1 MAKRILCT
9 LGPASLNARTIRR
22 LTELKVDLF
31 RLNLSHS
38 DLARLD
44 EWVTLIRAHSDVPI
58 CFDSQGAQ
66 VRTGTFAG
74 REVRL
79 ETDTTVDVAPAPAEG
94 TATLVPLYPA
104 SIIPQLAV
112 GDLVSLDFHSAV
124 LQIIEAGDV
133 CRARVLCA
141 GVVGSNKATSID
153 RALTLPPL
161 TEIDRA
167 AMAIAKRLQIR
178 HVALSFANRRE
189 DVELL
194 RALVGPDVTI
204 IAKVESRLALQ
215 NLDDILAVSDE
226 ILIDRGDLSRE
237 VPIEC
242 VPLIQKDVIRRANR
256 AGVPVNVATNLL
268 ESMVQ
273 SARPTRAEVNDV
285 INTLI
290 DGADGLV
297 LAAET
302 AIGQHP
308 IGCVDMI
315 RALIEQYEQQT
326 AGAAPS
332 SRLASSSLV
341 APHGG
346 RLVHRVLESID
357 QTALDRL
364 PAFDL
369 DERAAMDV
377 RQIAFGAFSPLEGF
391 MGRDTLA
398 SVLETNRLPGGAVW
412 PLPVVLQVPGGR
424 DISRTPG
431 RGAVQ
436 LTVKGEPYAVMHVDE
451 CFQWDLRDLAL
462 RWYGTDNAAH
472 PGVARLFDGSDRF
485 LAGSVDLLP
494 GPGLR
499 RQPFELTPA
508 QARMVFEHRHWR
520 KVIGFHTRNVP
531 HRAHEHLQM
540 TALAEHH
547 CDGIFIHP
555 VVGPKKSGDCAGDVI
570 LKSYQLLIARHY
582 PANSAM
588 VAGFVTYS
596 RYAGPR
602 EALFTAICRQN
613 FGCSHFIIGRD
624 HTGVGAFYAPEASQR
639 LMESL
644 APDIGIEPIF
654 CDEVYYCQR
663 CQRHVGECEHGQAFS
678 QRVSGTEA
686 RALLKQGTAP
696 PDWFMRESVSR
707 LLLDE
712 LARGTE
718 VFVA

>member
-1 MAKRILCT
+1 MSKRILCT

-22 LTELKVDLF
+22 LAELRVDLF
-31 RLNLSHS
+31 RLNLSHT
-38 DLARLD
+38 DLERLED
-44 EWVTLIRAHSDVPI
+44 WVTLIRAHSDVPI

-74 REVRL
+74 SEVRL
-79 ETDTTVDVAPAPAEG
+79 EADTAVEVAPAPAEG

-104 SIIPQLAV
+104 SIVPQLAV

-124 LQIIEAGDV
+124 LQIIEVGDV

-141 GVVGSNKATSID
+141 GVVGSNKAASLD
-153 RALTLPPL
+153 RALPLPPL
-161 TEIDRA
+161 TQTDFA
-167 AMAIAKRLQIR
+167 AMEIAKRLQIR

-194 RALVGPDVTI
+194 RLLVGPDVTI
-204 IAKVESRLALQ
+204 ISKVESRQALV
-215 NLDDILAVSDE
+215 NLDDIMAVSDE
-226 ILIDRGDLSRE
+226 ILIDRGDLSRD
-237 VPIEC
+237 VPIES
-242 VPLIQKDVIRRANR
+242 VPLIQKDIIRRANQ
-256 AGVPVNVATNLL
+256 AGVPVHVATNLL
-268 ESMVQ
+268 ESMVE

-302 AIGQHP
+302 AVGQHP
-308 IGCVDMI
+308 VGCAGMI
-315 RALIEQYEQQT
+315 RTLVEQYEQET
-326 AGAAPS
+326 AAYTYS

-341 APHGG
+341 VPHGG
-346 RLVHRVLESID
+346 RLVHQILETID
-357 QTALDRL
+357 RPSLDTL

-369 DERAAMDV
+369 DERAALDV
-377 RQIAFGAFSPLEGF
+377 RQIAFGSFSPLEGF
-391 MGRDTLA
+391 MGRDALA
-398 SVLETNRLPGGAVW
+398 SVLETNRLPSGTVW
-412 PLPVVLQVPGGR
+412 PLPMVLQVPAGTAIR
-424 DISRTPG
+424 AMPG
-431 RGAVQ
+431 PGDVRLEVNHE
-436 LTVKGEPYAVMHVDE
+436 TYAVMHVEE
-451 CFQWDLRDLAL
+451 CFQWDLSDLAR
-462 RWYGTDNAAH
+462 RWFGTDSPDH
-472 PGVARLFDGSDRF
+472 PGVARLLRGSDRF
-485 LAGSVDLLP
+485 LSGKVDLLP

-508 QARMVFEHRHWR
+508 QARMIFEHRHWR
-520 KVIGFHTRNVP
+520 KVVGFHTRNVP
-531 HRAHEHLQM
+531 HRVHEHLQM

-547 CDGIFIHP
+547 CDGVFIHP
-555 VVGPKKSGDCAGDVI
+555 VVGPKKSGDCAGDTI
-570 LKSYQLLIARHY
+570 LKSYQLLIATHY

-588 VAGFVTYS
+588 VAGFSTYS

-613 FGCSHFIIGRD
+613 FGCSHFIVGRD
-624 HTGVGAFYAPEASQR
+624 HTGVGGFYAPEASQR

-644 APDIGIEPIF
+644 ASDIEIEPIF
-654 CDEVYYCQR
+654 CEEVHYCQR
-663 CQRHVGECEHGQAFS
+663 CQRHVGGCEHGQAFS
-678 QRVSGTEA
+678 QSVSGTEA
-686 RALLKQGTAP
+686 RTLLKKGAAP

-712 LARGTE
+712 LALGTE